1 MTTLIEI
8 FEEHTKGRTPED
20 IAEDIALGL
29 SLTGILF
36 VLLQSVSLML

>member
-1 MTTLIEI
+1 MSTLIEI
-8 FEEHTKGRTPED
+8 FEENTKSRTPEG

-36 VLLQSVSLML
+36 VLLYSFSFAL